1 LKTDFTTLTN
11 QNIKM
16 NEALFFFD
24 DYNTT
29 STTVPTSDDRTM
41 LTGVLFGFFVGLAG
55 HLLYVCSDNA
65 RRKIHDL
72 MDEVETLKEAVDELA
87 EENEDLKLEND
98 KLTVDASASER
109 LIDRLKEEVTILTN
123 KLNMNQCEIAELES
137 DNYALSAELSHR
149 LNSVLRN
156 HQTQMTPPN
165 RANTS
170 PVAPPVIRKRQRE
183 EL

>member
-1 LKTDFTTLTN
+1 MD
-11 QNIKM
+11 
-16 NEALFFFD
+16 ESLFFFD

-29 STTVPTSDDRTM
+29 STTVPTTNDRTM
-41 LTGVLFGFFVGLAG
+41 LAGVLVGFFVGLAV

-65 RRKIHDL
+65 RRKIEDL
-72 MDEVETLKEAVDELA
+72 MEEIETLEEAVDDLA
-87 EENEDLKLEND
+87 EENEGLKLEND

-109 LIDRLKEEVTILTN
+109 LIDRLKEEVTTLTN
-123 KLNMNQCEIAELES
+123 KLNDNEYEIAGLES

-149 LNSVLRN
+149 LGSGLRIRQN
-156 HQTQMTPPN
+156 QMTPPH